1 MKKSKRK
8 KSLQAGAGRKKA
20 PPRFELGLLDSKS
33 NVVTTRLW
41 GQMCFKLECNFI
53 YIEKIF
59 FGFAVLIDE
68 AFFESLYAGTEYM
81 VPGWEFSRSDL
92 LQAVKIS

>member
-1 MKKSKRK
+1 
-8 KSLQAGAGRKKA
+8 
-20 PPRFELGLLDSKS
+20 
-33 NVVTTRLW
+33 
-41 GQMCFKLECNFI
+41 MCFKLECNFI